1 MLKKNNI
8 DIIIILMS
16 LVIGVFLGYMI
27 GKKISSGDENIPVV
41 KGSELEYVYILQI
54 AKFDN
59 PSGAKNYQNVLS
71 EKNLDSIVV
80 YDKIYY
86 YIYGGIASS
95 EEKLSDL
102 KNKFSIL
109 GYNPI
114 IKKELLIEKT
124 NSCLDNEKLYSF
136 YSECINNLYKSLLD
150 EDFEISEKYNVDPVN
165 IELFTQM
172 TIIKSMKNESLR
184 RKAQMQAYK
193 IIIESL

>member
-41 KGSELEYVYILQI
+41 KESELEYVYILQI

-95 EEKLSDL
+95 EEKLS
-102 KNKFSIL
+102 
-109 GYNPI
+109 
-114 IKKELLIEKT
+114 
-124 NSCLDNEKLYSF
+124 
-136 YSECINNLYKSLLD
+136 
-150 EDFEISEKYNVDPVN
+150 
-165 IELFTQM
+165 
-172 TIIKSMKNESLR
+172 ESN
-184 RKAQMQAYK
+184 Y
-193 IIIESL
+193 

>member
-16 LVIGVFLGYMI
+16 LVIGIFLGYMI

-41 KGSELEYVYILQI
+41 KESELEYVYILQI

-109 GYNPI
+109 GYIPI